1 MRKNQVNTSDKKT
14 EIKSSELQHL
24 REQLTEDDLMMIQ
37 GYNIQKD
44 HWWTLSSQKKA
55 KEDDVYLEG

>member
-44 HWWTLSSQKKA
+44 H
-55 KEDDVYLEG
+55 